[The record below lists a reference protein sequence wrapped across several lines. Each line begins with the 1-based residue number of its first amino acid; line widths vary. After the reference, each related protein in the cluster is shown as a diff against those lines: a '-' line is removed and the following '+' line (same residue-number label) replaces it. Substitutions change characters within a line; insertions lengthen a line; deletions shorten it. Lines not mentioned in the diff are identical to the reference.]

1 MTRRRDD
8 PRIDDLLADKLVQAL
23 MRADHVEPKA
33 LKSLMGG
40 VADRLAAARKDGARN
55 VAGAIFAESAIEP
68 AFDRPP
74 ALSAQAPR
82 ALGEPC
88 RTAFCW

>member
-1 MTRRRDD
+1 MTRRRED
-8 PRIDDLLADKLVQAL
+8 PGIDDLLADKLVQTL

-40 VADRLAAARKDGARN
+40 VADRLAAARRDGA
-55 VAGAIFAESAIEP
+55 AGAIFATSTTEP

-74 ALSAQAPR
+74 ALGAQASR
-82 ALGEPC
+82 ALGGSC
-88 RTAFCW
+88 GTAFCW